1 MNIVEKIKEKPLWSS
16 IVSIF
21 DKSKKRVKRR
31 SRLYQTKH
39 FYGDSK
45 NIEEIKVSDL
55 EPNICEEE
63 FDEDYELLDIRE
75 PLTVEDYKLIYYYRT
90 TTLIIIL
97 LVMFFTFVIYMIKND
112 ILLVDLIPE
121 RIQAIYTSRY
131 FHKIVTLIQGMK

>member
-16 IVSIF
+16 IVSVCY
-21 DKSKKRVKRR
+21 KSRSWVNRR
-31 SRLYQTKH
+31 SSLYLTKH
-39 FYGDSK
+39 LFGDSK
-45 NIEEIKVSDL
+45 NIEDIKVYDL
-55 EPNICEEE
+55 DSIICEEE

-97 LVMFFTFVIYMIKND
+97 LVIFFTFVIYMIKND
-112 ILLVDLIPE
+112 ILLVDLIPD

>member
-16 IVSIF
+16 IVSVF
-21 DKSKKRVKRR
+21 YKSKKGVKRR
-31 SRLYQTKH
+31 SSLYQTKH

-55 EPNICEEE
+55 EPNICEE
-63 FDEDYELLDIRE
+63 YELLDIRE
-75 PLTVEDYKLIYYYRT
+75 PLTVEGYKLIYYYRT

-97 LVMFFTFVIYMIKND
+97 LVMFFTIVIYMIKND
-112 ILLVDLIPE
+112 ILLVDLIPD